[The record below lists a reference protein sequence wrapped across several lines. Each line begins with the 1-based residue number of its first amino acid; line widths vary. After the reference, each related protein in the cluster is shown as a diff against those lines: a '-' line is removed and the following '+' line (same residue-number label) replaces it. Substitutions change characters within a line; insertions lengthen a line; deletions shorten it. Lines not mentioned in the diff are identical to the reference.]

1 MPCKGP
7 ATGYTQ
13 DIKKI
18 RMRGVSSSAWHSA
31 WLLLLGEP
39 DVRHVAGLARKPFP
53 RHDSGEAPLWTEQPR
68 LCATLPCGQPAL
80 RHGRLAARGRH
91 GALARASSW
100 QLPQTAGK
108 AATSSLKGTPGIY
121 LGWGS
126 GPAGR
131 LRGACRM
138 PLRADV
144 SLVYCV
150 HSKTKSM
157 GAWGVRPRAVLG
169 CKLTSQAPSQG
180 QPGLNPTLKI
190 QQPPI

>member
-1 MPCKGP
+1 M
-7 ATGYTQ
+7 
-13 DIKKI
+13 
-18 RMRGVSSSAWHSA
+18 
-31 WLLLLGEP
+31 
-39 DVRHVAGLARKPFP
+39 
-53 RHDSGEAPLWTEQPR
+53 WTEQPR
-68 LCATLPCGQPAL
+68 LCTTLPCGQPAL

-108 AATSSLKGTPGIY
+108 AATSSLRGTPGIY

-131 LRGACRM
+131 LGGACRM
-138 PLRADV
+138 PLGADV

-150 HSKTKSM
+150 HSDTKSM

-180 QPGLNPTLKI
+180 QPYFENTAVLRFSSGDRSSVGSWPGSGCSQWTGPEISISSAASPQRSVLAIGLSAVSCSNRCVGCC
-190 QQPPI
+190 